1 MAAFLWKFGKGLDV
15 SRYSENTLGHLLEG
29 RGFRQLADCELTRL
43 LGELVFGQKLVQIAV
58 AVVIPRLV
66 REAVGGGFGFRR
78 RNRHHF
84 AERTEDGFDFLAEVF
99 DQIGPEGMFR

>member
-1 MAAFLWKFGKGLDV
+1 VLYEEFGKGLDV

-29 RGFRQLADCELTRL
+29 RCFRQLADYELTRVL
-43 LGELVFGQKLVQIAV
+43 DGLVFGQKLVKVAV
-58 AVVIPRLV
+58 AAVIPRSV
-66 REAVGGGFGFRR
+66 HEAVSGGFSFRR

-99 DQIGPEGMFR
+99 GQIGPEGMFR

>member
-1 MAAFLWKFGKGLDV
+1 M
-15 SRYSENTLGHLLEG
+15 LEG
-29 RGFRQLADCELTRL
+29 RDPRQLVDLELTRI
-43 LGELVFGQKLVQIAV
+43 LGGLVCGQKLVQVSV

-84 AERTEDGFDFLAEVF
+84 ADRTEDGFDFLAEVF